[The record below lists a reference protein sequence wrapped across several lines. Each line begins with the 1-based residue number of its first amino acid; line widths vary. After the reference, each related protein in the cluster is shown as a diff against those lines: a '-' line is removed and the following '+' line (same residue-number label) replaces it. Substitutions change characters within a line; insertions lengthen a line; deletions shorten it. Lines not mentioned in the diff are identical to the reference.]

1 MPHRL
6 NKNLST
12 VPTIKELRGLIA
24 ASDAYDMDNVYLT
37 EEGWVYRH
45 YKKADQSEWWDEII
59 TAGQVILP
67 EAQGGPDTG
76 EGDDNAPVIATVTAD
91 KNLGTTAEGDITF
104 ETGDGKKDYTY
115 GGNGTAVPPAPPA
128 PTLDSVTLT
137 GNTTPTEGDT
147 ETYTAGKTGTADDVQ
162 YTLTSDGQGDTVSGL
177 DVTFSSTAGTRTLT
191 LTGTSVEASDSKT
204 TTLSVDV
211 QAIPTGG
218 ASAIAYDNRSTTKNG
233 DQTDISTTATTGTG
247 SGLTVSYTAQSGTT
261 INESIVNSGDGY
273 KVGDTVAVD
282 GDTVT
287 FTITGLGAANLVT
300 PSETGPKAIN
310 GYYPLYD
317 LESSA
322 NAAGD
327 GSAHTHEFDGTTYY
341 MPNGVTFYHGNYGDS
356 SY

>member
-37 EEGWVYRH
+37 EEGWIYRH
-45 YKKADQSEWWDEII
+45 YKKADKSVWWDEII

-91 KNLGTTAEGDITF
+91 KNLGTTAEADITF
-104 ETGDGKKDYTY
+104 ETGDGKKDYEY
-115 GGNGTAVPPAPPA
+115 GGNAPTPPSG

-137 GNTTPTEGDT
+137 GNTSPTEGDT

-162 YTLTSDGQGDTVSGL
+162 YVLASDGNGDTVSGL
-177 DVTFSSTAGTRTLT
+177 DVTFSSTAGARTLT
-191 LTGTSVEASDSKT
+191 LTGTSAAASDSKS

-218 ASAIAYDNRSTTKNG
+218 ASAIAYDNRSTTKPNG
-233 DQTDISTTATTGTG
+233 NQVDMPTTATSGSG
-247 SGLTVSYTAQSGTT
+247 SGLTVSYTAQSGSVL
-261 INESIVNSGDGY
+261 NESIVNSGDGY

-282 GDTVT
+282 GDVLT
-287 FTITGLGAANLVT
+287 FTITGIGAANFVT

-317 LESSA
+317 LEASA

-327 GSAHTHEFDGTTYY
+327 GSSHSHEFDGTTYY